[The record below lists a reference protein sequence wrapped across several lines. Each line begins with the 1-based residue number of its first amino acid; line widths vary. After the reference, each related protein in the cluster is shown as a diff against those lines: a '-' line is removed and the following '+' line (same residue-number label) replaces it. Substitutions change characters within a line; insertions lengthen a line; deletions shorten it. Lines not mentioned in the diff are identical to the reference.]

1 MRLRCLSFV
10 AVLCLLTVPVAAQ
23 IRVAQLDPTAPNG
36 YIVVTFTPESP
47 ATMSGGPIAHG
58 IIGAC
63 NDYSTSQTIRV
74 ECDANLVAEV
84 GLLAGACW
92 YDLSSMWPS
101 CEAVM
106 EVYMEVPPNG
116 GERYIGKLVTLPGY

>member
-63 NDYSTSQTIRV
+63 NDYSTSQTIQI
-74 ECDANLVAEV
+74 ECDGNLVAEV

-92 YDLSSMWPS
+92 YDLSSLWPF
-101 CEAVM
+101 CEGDMKVSM
-106 EVYMEVPPNG
+106 FEPPNG
-116 GERYIGKLVTLPGY
+116 PVYVIGTLITLAGY